1 MSKPINKIVI
11 VGGGSAGWMT
21 AATLIQR
28 LSNRE
33 IVLIEDPNTPTV
45 GVGESTLGFI
55 NEWLR
60 LVGIRDTD
68 FMKACDATY
77 KMSISFTDFYKK
89 GSGTFH
95 YPFGGTD
102 ITGNTY
108 AKNDWY
114 LKKFLHPETPVSDYA
129 DCIYPIMSL
138 VNANRITTESI
149 LPGYNFSNDAAYHF
163 DAVKFA
169 IWLRDKFAVPRGV
182 KHIQALVKDIRT
194 NEDGIEKLILDSGDE
209 ITADLFIDCTG
220 FRAILLGGAMK
231 EPFVSYDD
239 ILPNNSA
246 WAAQVPYDDKR
257 REIVPYTDCHAI
269 GNGWVW
275 NTPLWSRL
283 GIGYVYSNKYVSD
296 EDALLEFKSHL
307 AWRNKLKEGQVFRH
321 IKFNTG
327 IHRRL
332 WVKNV
337 CAIGLSAGF
346 IEPLESNG
354 LYSVHMF
361 LVRLLR
367 AIDRDKEEHLVT
379 EYDRNG
385 FNWACRTMFD
395 GFSQFV
401 ALHYALSNRNDT
413 EYWRAV
419 GERDYCDVDK
429 SLARGVSRNESFISS
444 FDQKYNATRF
454 GDDGLNAVATGLH
467 YFSTDMHY
475 IHALNSSGVN
485 LAEEF
490 DVITKRLNAKKE
502 LWNYIASKCP
512 TVYDFT
518 KERIYNDEE

>member
-21 AATLIQR
+21 AATLIHR
-28 LSNRE
+28 LDNRE

-60 LVGIRDTD
+60 LLGIKDTD
-68 FMKACDATY
+68 FMRACDATY

-95 YPFGGTD
+95 YPFGLIDT
-102 ITGNTY
+102 TGNKY
-108 AKNDWY
+108 GKNDWY
-114 LKKFLHPETPVSDYA
+114 LKKFMYPDTPVSDYA
-129 DCIYPIMSL
+129 DNIYPIMSL
-138 VNANRITTESI
+138 VNANRISTDTN
-149 LPGYNFSNDAAYHF
+149 LPGYSFHRDAAYHF

-169 IWLRDKFAVPRGV
+169 IWLRDNYAKPRGV
-182 KHIQALVKDIRT
+182 KHIQALVKSIPT
-194 NEDGIEKLILDSGDE
+194 NEDGIEKLILDSGEE
-209 ITADLFIDCTG
+209 ITADLYIDCTG
-220 FRAILLGGAMK
+220 FASILLNKAMK
-231 EPFVSYDD
+231 EPFNSYDD

-257 REIVPYTDCHAI
+257 KEIVPYTDCHAI

-283 GIGYVYSNKYVSD
+283 GIGYVYSDKYIDD
-296 EDALLEFKSHL
+296 EGALEEFKAHL
-307 AWRNKLKEGQVFRH
+307 KGRGKLKEDQTFRK
-321 IKFNTG
+321 IKFRAGVSN
-327 IHRRL
+327 RL

-337 CAIGLSAGF
+337 CGIGLSAGF

-367 AIDRDKEEHLVT
+367 AMDRDKYERKVSQF
-379 EYDRNG
+379 DKDS

-395 GFSQFV
+395 GFAQFV
-401 ALHYALSNRNDT
+401 ALHYALSYRDDT

-419 GERDYCDVDK
+419 GRRNYCDVDK
-429 SLARGVSRNESFISS
+429 SMIKGVSRNDAFIGSFES
-444 FDQKYNATRF
+444 KF
-454 GDDGLNAVATGLH
+454 GAAHFPDDGLNAVATGLH
-467 YFSTDMHY
+467 YFPTDMHY
-475 IHALNSSGVN
+475 IHMLQTPGTD
-485 LAEEF
+485 LAAEF
-490 DVITKRLNAKKE
+490 KEITNRLNAKKE
-502 LWNYIASKCP
+502 LWDYLASKCP

-518 KERIYNDEE
+518 KERIYHGED

>member
-28 LSNRE
+28 LENRE

-68 FMKACDATY
+68 FMKACNATY

-95 YPFGGTD
+95 YPFGLIDT
-102 ITGNTY
+102 TGNTY

-114 LKKFLHPETPVSDYA
+114 LKKFLYPETPLSDYA
-129 DCIYPIMSL
+129 DSVYPIMSL
-138 VNANRITTESI
+138 VNANRISTDTT
-149 LPGYNFSNDAAYHF
+149 LPGFLFSRDVAYHF
-163 DAVKFA
+163 DAIRFA
-169 IWLRDKFAVPRGV
+169 IWLRDYFAVPRGV
-182 KHIQALVKDIRT
+182 KHIQALVKNVRT
-194 NEDGIEKLILDSGDE
+194 NEDGVEKLILDSGEE
-209 ITADLFIDCTG
+209 ITADLYIDCTG
-220 FRAILLGGAMK
+220 FRSLLLGDALK
-231 EPFVSYDD
+231 EPFISYDD

-246 WAAQVPYDDKR
+246 WAAQVPFDDKR
-257 REIVPYTDCHAI
+257 REIVPYTDCYAI
-269 GNGWVW
+269 ENGWVW
-275 NTPLWSRL
+275 TTPLWSRI
-283 GIGYVYSNKYVSD
+283 GMGYVYSNKYVD
-296 EDALLEFKSHL
+296 DQDALEEFKNHL
-307 AWRNKLKEGQVFRH
+307 ASRGKLRQDQTFRS
-321 IKFNTG
+321 IKFKTG
-327 IHRRL
+327 ISNRL

-367 AIDRDKEEHLVT
+367 AIDRDKDQHLVN

-385 FNWACRTMFD
+385 FNWTCRSMFD
-395 GFSQFV
+395 GFAQFV
-401 ALHYALSNRNDT
+401 ALHYALSHRDDT
-413 EYWRAV
+413 EYWRDV
-419 GERDYCDVDK
+419 GKRSYCDVDR
-429 SLARGVSRNESFISS
+429 SMQRGTSRNEAFIGAFES
-444 FDQKYNATRF
+444 KF
-454 GDDGLNAVATGLH
+454 GSTHFSDDGINAVATGLN
-467 YFSTDMHY
+467 YFPTDMHY
-475 IHALNSSGVN
+475 IHMLNAN
-485 LAEEF
+485 NTDLASEF
-490 DVITKRLNAKKE
+490 RGITARLNAKKD
-502 LWNYIASKCP
+502 LWDYLASKCP

-518 KERIYNDEE
+518 KERIYHGED

>member
-21 AATLIQR
+21 ASTLIQR
-28 LSNRE
+28 LPGRE
-33 IVLIEDPNTPTV
+33 VVLIEDPNTPTV

-60 LVGIRDTD
+60 LLQIKDTD

-77 KMSISFTDFYKK
+77 KMSISFTDFYKI
-89 GSGTFH
+89 GAGTFH
-95 YPFGGTD
+95 YPFGGID
-102 ITGNTY
+102 VNGNTY
-108 AKNDWY
+108 GKNDWY
-114 LKKFLHPETPVSDYA
+114 MKKFLYPDTPLSDYA
-129 DCIYPIMSL
+129 DNVYPIMSL
-138 VNANRITTESI
+138 VNANRI
-149 LPGYNFSNDAAYHF
+149 SNDTTLPAYQFERDVAYHF

-169 IWLRDKFAVPRGV
+169 IWLRDHYAKPRGV
-182 KHIQALVKDIRT
+182 KHIQALVKSIPV
-194 NEDGIEKLILDSGDE
+194 NENGVEKLILDNGQE
-209 ITADLFIDCTG
+209 IDADLFIDCTG
-220 FRAILLGGAMK
+220 FASILLGKALE

-246 WAAQVPYDDKR
+246 WAAQIPYDNKR
-257 REIVPYTDCHAI
+257 EEIVPYTDCHAL

-283 GIGYVYSNKYVSD
+283 GTGYVYSDKYISNESALD
-296 EDALLEFKSHL
+296 EFRTHL
-307 AWRNKLKEGQVFRH
+307 KRRGKLREDQKFRM
-321 IKFNTG
+321 IKFRTG
-327 IHRRL
+327 ISKRL

-367 AIDRDKEEHLVT
+367 ALDRDHDQHIVT
-379 EYDRNG
+379 QFDKDG

-395 GFSQFV
+395 GFAQFV
-401 ALHYALSNRNDT
+401 ALHYSLSNRDDT
-413 EYWRAV
+413 EYWRDV
-419 GERDYCDVDK
+419 GSRHYCDVDK
-429 SLARGVSRNESFISS
+429 SLTKGVSRNDAFIHTYESKF
-444 FDQKYNATRF
+444 NTTRF
-454 GDDGLNAVATGLH
+454 GDDGINAVATGLN
-467 YFSTDMHY
+467 YFPTDLHH
-475 IHALNSSGVN
+475 IHSLNATGAN

-490 DVITKRLNAKKE
+490 QQIAKNLMTKKKI
-502 LWNYIASKCP
+502 WDYIAAECP

-518 KERIYNDEE
+518 KERIYHGEE